1 MDKLVRKI
9 EVPLGIKAIEKAG
22 LYIVQK
28 KDLDRLAEVAADAYQ
43 DYPLHNWFT
52 KGKYDAKAS
61 KLIMQISLKTMTED
75 AVIYADSEEIN
86 GFAVWLPFGFTGSKT
101 LPFLMN
107 GGLSLIFHSGFG
119 IIGRLL
125 TYETYAMN
133 LKKEFTENYDWYLYN
148 LSIKKDAQGKGIASK
163 LMRPMLQFCDD
174 ERMVAYLETNKES
187 NVGLYRHY
195 GFDLMKEEQIPKSTV
210 THYAMVRKPKEQK
223 WKKRV
228 NIKPSSN
235 KTEAN
240 KMQNEKKELLKKFK
254 TVIDDLMDHYEE
266 YTDEEKAQIK
276 EIFQKVAELNTILD
290 KYDIEAKFDWN
301 EYFTLVGQCFDSTPY
316 IF

>member
-9 EVPLGIKAIEKAG
+9 EIPLARKIIEKAG

-28 KDLDRLAEVAADAYQ
+28 KDLNRLAAVAADAYR
-43 DYPLHNWFT
+43 DYPLHNWLT

-61 KLIMQISLKTMTED
+61 ALIMQISLKTMTED

-101 LPFLMN
+101 FPFLLN
-107 GGLSLIFHSGFG
+107 GGLRLILHSGLG

-133 LKKEFTENYDWYLYN
+133 LKKTFTENYDWYLYN

-174 ERMVAYLETNKES
+174 ERMVAYLETNKET
-187 NVGLYRHY
+187 NVALYRHY
-195 GFDLMKEEQIPKSTV
+195 GFDLMKDEQIPKSTV
-210 THYAMVRKPKEQK
+210 THYAMVRQPVYEK
-223 WKKRV
+223 
-228 NIKPSSN
+228 N
-235 KTEAN
+235 K
-240 KMQNEKKELLKKFK
+240 
-254 TVIDDLMDHYEE
+254 
-266 YTDEEKAQIK
+266 
-276 EIFQKVAELNTILD
+276 
-290 KYDIEAKFDWN
+290 
-301 EYFTLVGQCFDSTPY
+301 
-316 IF
+316 